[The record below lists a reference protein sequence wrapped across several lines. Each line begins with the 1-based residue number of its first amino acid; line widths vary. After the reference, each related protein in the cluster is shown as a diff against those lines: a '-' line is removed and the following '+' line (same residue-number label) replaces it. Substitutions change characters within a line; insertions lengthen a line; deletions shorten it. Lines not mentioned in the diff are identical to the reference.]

1 MKNKTH
7 NKVGRT
13 DQKTKDNMK
22 TIIKTS
28 TDNIAEIQFKKGNKN
43 TDWKDLDRTEQV
55 KILNALCAYW
65 ELYSKFIKTE

>member
-1 MKNKTH
+1 
-7 NKVGRT
+7 
-13 DQKTKDNMK
+13 MK

-28 TDNIAEIQFKKGNKN
+28 TDNIAEIQFKKGNKS

-55 KILNALCAYW
+55 KVLNALCSYW